1 MESVQNKRDR
11 YVVAPSL
18 TLIFNASLSN
28 GIFPHD
34 FKIARVSPI
43 HKSGNKEER
52 GNYRPISILSKIAK
66 LFEKLACSQLNIF
79 LTKNNILSPC
89 QSCFRKRHSTTTALL
104 ENTDSWLLNM
114 DAGLINGVLFLDRR
128 KAFETVDHKILIK
141 KFFIYGIRNKSLDWF
156 KSYLHNRKQ
165 FCVVNNATSP
175 TKKVSCGVP
184 QGSYLGPLLFLL
196 YVNDLPNCMENSHAA
211 MYADDTNITVRS
223 SSLIHVEEALNS
235 ELENIHHWL
244 LSNKL
249 TLNVEKTEYR
259 IIGTRQRLNNLSQDI
274 NVSIDGKVLK
284 EVETK
289 KTLGLLV
296 DEHL

>member
-1 MESVQNKRDR
+1 
-11 YVVAPSL
+11 
-18 TLIFNASLSN
+18 
-28 GIFPHD
+28 
-34 FKIARVSPI
+34 
-43 HKSGNKEER
+43 
-52 GNYRPISILSKIAK
+52 
-66 LFEKLACSQLNIF
+66 
-79 LTKNNILSPC
+79 
-89 QSCFRKRHSTTTALL
+89 
-104 ENTDSWLLNM
+104 M

-128 KAFETVDHKILIK
+128 KAFDTVDHKILIK

-156 KSYLHNRKQ
+156 KSYLHNREQ
-165 FCVVNNATSP
+165 FCVVNNATSF

-249 TLNVEKTEYR
+249 TLNVEKTEYL

-289 KTLGLLV
+289 KTLGVLV
-296 DEHL
+296 DEHLWWDKQIDNISKKASKGIGMLCRVKPYVPTKTLQHLYQALVQPSFDYCSMVVTI